1 MRGFSDSGNLFK
13 ITRYYIYYLH
23 SSPKLYNKV
32 RYKKFDLSNYIRTL
46 VKNVY
51 VTISF
56 FIIINLFL
64 ISYL

>member
-1 MRGFSDSGNLFK
+1 MRNLGNGCSFQIIVDMRGFSDSGN
-13 ITRYYIYYLH
+13 
-23 SSPKLYNKV
+23 KLYNKV

-51 VTISF
+51 VIISF